1 MDTPAVSPLQFGTEL
16 SVPDAADVQQIADG
30 VAGVLAGH
38 GLLTALQ
45 RDVLAA
51 TFASMTGHQPSFSP
65 ERASAG
71 SLFDAMTKRNQ
82 AFRQRIVQ
90 QLVLGALL
98 VRPMPGDLVERV
110 RTTSAALGIDEAT
123 IDLAAELA
131 AGQYELAVI
140 DFDRNGY
147 NAGYSAER
155 AAVYH
160 ASSAPTVPW
169 QSVPEDAELASR
181 WRSLE
186 SAPEGSLGLAVS
198 RFYRARGFQYP
209 GTIGSVSPQLA
220 QHDWVHVVA
229 DYGATI
235 DSELEVFAFIARAN
249 DDARGFSFLAMV
261 VSLFETGVL
270 SSGVGLFQPDAGH
283 LQTRGM
289 PERLADAMRR
299 GALCNGS
306 IDFLAVDWFEL
317 AQLPLDQVR
326 RDFGIVT
333 KSPSIVSPGPF
344 AKGGMTTYQLNAG
357 QAYAES
363 RGVPYETWGA
373 SLP

>member
-1 MDTPAVSPLQFGTEL
+1 
-16 SVPDAADVQQIADG
+16 
-30 VAGVLAGH
+30 
-38 GLLTALQ
+38 
-45 RDVLAA
+45 
-51 TFASMTGHQPSFSP
+51 
-65 ERASAG
+65 
-71 SLFDAMTKRNQ
+71 
-82 AFRQRIVQ
+82 
-90 QLVLGALL
+90 
-98 VRPMPGDLVERV
+98 MPGDLVERV
-110 RTTSAALGIDEAT
+110 RTTSATLGIDEAT

-131 AGQYELAVI
+131 AGQYELAAI

-160 ASSAPTVPW
+160 ASSTLTVPW

-186 SAPEGSLGLAVS
+186 SAREGSLGLAVS

-283 LQTRGM
+283 LQTHGM

-326 RDFGIVT
+326 RDFGIVA
-333 KSPSIVSPGPF
+333 KSPSIVSPGQF
-344 AKGGMTTYQLNAG
+344 EKGGMTTYQLDAG
-357 QAYAES
+357 KAYAES
-363 RGVPYETWGA
+363 RRVPYESWGA